1 MEIVRGL
8 RRGLLPAVVKMM
20 RRAIRNFGRRNW
32 IRPTILLLTVCHLG
46 RFYADAPLALAICF
60 DHNHPALAA
69 HHESV
74 AALSASAATDHHSH
88 NHAVAGK
95 RASGVAGVPGV
106 IVAHDATAP
115 GADQGYKLEH
125 CKDTWKGI
133 NLIPASVLSLPSDV
147 AAIVPAQPSELLEF
161 SSTQVYPNPSL
172 AIFHP
177 PQNLS

>member
-115 GADQGYKLEH
+115 GANAQRVLGAMIPFGGSTWFFKVSGPDATITKEKAAFLAYLETV
-125 CKDTWKGI
+125 K
-133 NLIPASVLSLPSDV
+133 PATN
-147 AAIVPAQPSELLEF
+147 Q
-161 SSTQVYPNPSL
+161 
-172 AIFHP
+172 
-177 PQNLS
+177 